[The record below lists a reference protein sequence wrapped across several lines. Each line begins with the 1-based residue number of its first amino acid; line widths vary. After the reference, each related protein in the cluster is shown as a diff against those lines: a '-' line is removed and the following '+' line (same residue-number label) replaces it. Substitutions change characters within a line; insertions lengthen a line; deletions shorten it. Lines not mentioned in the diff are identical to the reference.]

1 MDSLFITVVS
11 LPIAN
16 AGGDTATCTGVS
28 LQLNG
33 SGGNIPEW
41 INSTSLSDPNIYNPI
56 ASPNSATNYI
66 LKVTDLFG
74 CVNFDTILVDVF
86 ANVVADAG
94 ADIDT
99 CANVPIPLQASGGV
113 SYFWNDS
120 INLNFNDIANPLAFP
135 NDDIEFVVEVTDSN
149 GCIGYDTLQISI
161 FLANTS
167 NDTVIC
173 SGDSFQPIIYG
184 DLPSSISWSPT
195 DGVSNPNIGN
205 PSLSPNSSTSYLVN
219 LSNTIGCV
227 IVDTLNVEIPEIEAT
242 FDTVIEP
249 GCEGI
254 EITYYNTSDTE
265 LDFYW
270 MFSDLD
276 SSINNEVV
284 KIFTFGSDYSGSLFV
299 QDTNGCTES
308 LTYSGDALTFDDYFT
323 ISDPNVFTPNGD
335 NMNDEFI
342 IEIPKKVE
350 KCAELTIY
358 NRWGQIQYFSTG
370 NNLRWDGKNRVGGL
384 APPGS
389 YFYTL
394 KIQEKKFSG
403 VLNLMR

>member
-1 MDSLFITVVS
+1 ML
-11 LPIAN
+11 
-16 AGGDTATCTGVS
+16 
-28 LQLNG
+28 
-33 SGGNIPEW
+33 
-41 INSTSLSDPNIYNPI
+41 
-56 ASPNSATNYI
+56 
-66 LKVTDLFG
+66 LK
-74 CVNFDTILVDVF
+74 
-86 ANVVADAG
+86 
-94 ADIDT
+94 
-99 CANVPIPLQASGGV
+99 
-113 SYFWNDS
+113 
-120 INLNFNDIANPLAFP
+120 
-135 NDDIEFVVEVTDSN
+135 TDSN
-149 GCIGYDTLQISI
+149 GCVGYDTLQISI

-284 KIFTFGSDYSGSLFV
+284 KIFTFGSDYSEVYLFKIPTV
-299 QDTNGCTES
+299 V
-308 LTYSGDALTFDDYFT
+308 LKATYSG
-323 ISDPNVFTPNGD
+323 VH
-335 NMNDEFI
+335 
-342 IEIPKKVE
+342 
-350 KCAELTIY
+350 
-358 NRWGQIQYFSTG
+358 
-370 NNLRWDGKNRVGGL
+370 
-384 APPGS
+384 
-389 YFYTL
+389 
-394 KIQEKKFSG
+394 
-403 VLNLMR
+403 